1 MEILKLVDNCSL
13 LLLCLLVIT
22 VNNIAASNQTIKKDL
37 PLDSEVVKEDVK
49 DHETELHIVAT
60 DKSPKQAIEVGKQE
74 AATAKNASA
83 ATADKGSTAVGEQQK
98 LPSRAPN
105 EKTLIR
111 KEHLLNIAEETK
123 YHLKPANLNFD
134 DNDIPDSY
142 IKGFYIFLTLSGVAM
157 FFIVVR
163 VYRLRLSRAER
174 KYGVQGDRST
184 QELVPLPVSIED
196 GNSDDE
202 DQTLF
207 ELSRQQIRIL

>member
-1 MEILKLVDNCSL
+1 MELLKLVDNCSL

-49 DHETELHIVAT
+49 THETELHIVAT

-83 ATADKGSTAVGEQQK
+83 ATADKGSTDVGEQQK